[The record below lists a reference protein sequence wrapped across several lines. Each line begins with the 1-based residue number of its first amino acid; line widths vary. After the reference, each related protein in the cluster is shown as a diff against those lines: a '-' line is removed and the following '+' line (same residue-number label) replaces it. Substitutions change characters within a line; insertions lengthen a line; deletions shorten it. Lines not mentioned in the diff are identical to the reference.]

1 MTTSVLHALEQ
12 PSEYGVTPH
21 AAGPEVSVVMPCL
34 NEART
39 LGACLEKIQRTFR
52 QHAIEGEIV
61 VADNGSSDGSQ
72 NIARSMG
79 ARLVEVVQ
87 KGYGSALMGGIAAA
101 RGRYIVMG
109 DADDTY
115 NFTHIPLFLEKLRH
129 GDELV
134 MGNRFKGGIEPGA
147 MPALHR
153 YLGNP
158 VLSFLGRV
166 FFRSNIGDFHCGLRA
181 FSKSGY
187 EKLGMRTTGMEFAS
201 EMVVKATLT
210 GLRVAEVPTTLSP
223 DRRGRPPHLRTWRDG
238 WRHLRFMLL
247 YSPRWLFLYPGI
259 LLMFVGAA
267 MGAWLLPGPRTVH
280 GVTFDVDTLLH
291 AMVAVLIGFQAVAF
305 SVFTKIYATTEG
317 LLPKDLRL
325 ESLFKVITLET
336 GLVVGALLS
345 VAGIAGSLYAVQ
357 VWKAH
362 HFGQLNAITTL
373 RIVMPSVTAMALGC
387 QIIFFSFF
395 LSVLG
400 LARKR

>member
-1 MTTSVLHALEQ
+1 MNTSSQLESLAQ
-12 PSEYGVTPH
+12 PPSCDLGDDVVS
-21 AAGPEVSVVMPCL
+21 PELSVVVPCL

-39 LGACLEKIQRTFR
+39 LGACIEKIQRTFR
-52 QHAIEGEIV
+52 KHVIHGEIV
-61 VADNGSSDGSQ
+61 VADNGSTDGSQ
-72 NIARSMG
+72 EIARSMG
-79 ARLVEVVQ
+79 ARVVEVEQ

-101 RGRYIVMG
+101 RGRFIVMG

-115 NFTHIPLFLEKLRH
+115 NFTHIPLFLEKLREGH
-129 GDELV
+129 DLV

-147 MPALHR
+147 MPPLHR

-158 VLSFLGRV
+158 VLSFIGRV
-166 FFRSNIGDFHCGLRA
+166 FFRSNIGDFHCGFRG

-187 EKLGMRTTGMEFAS
+187 ERMGMRTSGMEFAS

-210 GLRVAEVPTTLSP
+210 GLRIAEVPTTLSP

-259 LLMFVGAA
+259 LLMCVGAA
-267 MGAWLLPGPRTVH
+267 TGTWLLPGSQTVH
-280 GVTFDVDTLLH
+280 GITFDVDTLLH

-305 SVFTKIYATTEG
+305 AVFTKIYATTEG
-317 LLPKDLRL
+317 LLPKDPRL
-325 ESLFKVITLET
+325 ENLFKVITLET
-336 GLVVGALLS
+336 GLTVGALLS
-345 VAGIAGSLYAVQ
+345 VAGFAGSVYAVHLWQ
-357 VWKAH
+357 LH
-362 HFGQLNAITTL
+362 HFGQLNAGRTL

-387 QIIFFSFF
+387 QVIFFSFF

-400 LARKR
+400 LARK